1 MTALIRVKGAVQ
13 GVGYRPFISKK
24 ATEYGLVGH
33 VKNIG
38 AAVDILVTGE
48 EPQIEAFVRCIKNE
62 HPAGAFILDVQI
74 SKEEKEQEFD
84 SFQIVESM
92 EIDLSKEL
100 PVFLPDIGICDDCLK
115 EMLDPEDRR
124 YRYPLI
130 SCTIC
135 GPRVS
140 ILDKLPYDRITTR
153 MKAFDLCHSCKSDYQ
168 KGRRHYAQTISCH
181 DCGPYMI
188 LKKKDNVLYREEAVK
203 RAIALLQDSKILGL
217 KGVSGYQFVCKPLDD
232 VTRRL
237 RNLKGRE
244 EKPFAVMFKDIEQIE
259 EYCFVSHKEK
269 QLLESGAKPIVLLNK
284 KKDLP
289 YEVCKDSSYIGAFLP
304 SAGIHYL
311 LLQETGP
318 LIVTSANLSDE
329 PIIIKDQDYI
339 DKFGDTT
346 DGVLYHE
353 REINIP
359 QDDSVMYVLKD
370 KDIEEALFIRR
381 SRGFFPLPVF
391 HDAKT
396 GPLKVLSFGGDLKN
410 TFSFGNGDRVIVSP
424 YIGDLQ
430 DKACSDNLSALI
442 DRFQGIF
449 SFVPDR
455 VICDKHPLYISG
467 QIAKAYA
474 DKHNLPLE
482 YVYHHHAHI
491 LSVMAENS
499 LISAIGVAMDG
510 TGYGDDGKIWGSEF
524 LLCSGKD
531 FERKGHLSYVKLAG
545 GDNAPKKANIVRD
558 AYMYQADDSSEIN
571 AIIKAALD
579 NNINTYETSSMGRL
593 FDGICSLLGIKD
605 ENSFEGECATLLEKE
620 ACSFNKES
628 FQRLS
633 FTKNTGADG
642 QVIYDQ
648 IGLFKEIKRLHNQGV
663 SRAELA
669 YSFHI
674 AISDMIV
681 DMCKDIRDASK
692 ENKVC
697 LSGGCFCNRLLL
709 SETMKGLKNAGLEVY
724 INRLVPCTD
733 AGISLGQSYFG
744 LL

>member
-1 MTALIRVKGAVQ
+1 MTALITVKGAVQ
-13 GVGYRPFISKK
+13 GVGYRPFISQK

-48 EPQIEAFVRCIKNE
+48 ESQIEAFVRCIKNE

-74 SKEEKEQEFD
+74 SYQEKEQEFD
-84 SFQIVESM
+84 SFEIVDSM

-100 PVFLPDIGICDDCLK
+100 PVFLPDIGICDECLR
-115 EMLDPEDRR
+115 EMLDSSDRR

-153 MKAFDLCHSCKSDYQ
+153 MKAFDLCNSCESDYQ

-188 LKKKDNVLYREEAVK
+188 LKEKDKVLTREEAVK
-203 RAIALLQDSKILGL
+203 RAIALLNEDKIIGL
-217 KGVSGYQFVCKPLDD
+217 KGVSGYQFVCRPLDT

-237 RNLKGRE
+237 RLLKGRE
-244 EKPFAVMFKDIEQIE
+244 EKPFAVMFKDLEQIK
-259 EYCFVSHKEK
+259 EYCDVSPKEK
-269 QLLESGAKPIVLLNK
+269 EVLLSDARPIVLLNK

-318 LIVTSANLSDE
+318 LIITSANLSDE
-329 PIIIKDQDYI
+329 PIIIKDQEYL

-346 DGVLYHE
+346 DAVLYHE

-359 QDDSVMYVLKD
+359 QDDSVMYILKGSD
-370 KDIEEALFIRR
+370 QEEALFIRR

-391 HDAKT
+391 HKANVGDQ
-396 GPLKVLSFGGDLKN
+396 KVLSFGGDLKN
-410 TFSFGNGDRVIVSP
+410 TFSFGKGDRIIVSP

-430 DKACSDNLSALI
+430 DVACSENLSELI
-442 DRFQGIF
+442 ERFEGIF
-449 SFVPDR
+449 SFTPEKIV
-455 VICDKHPLYISG
+455 CDKHPLYRSG
-467 QIAKAYA
+467 QLAKAYA

-499 LISAIGVAMDG
+499 LESAIGVSLDG
-510 TGYGDDGKIWGSEF
+510 TGFGDDGKIWGSEF
-524 LLCSGKD
+524 MLCKGKE

-545 GDNAPKKANIVRD
+545 GDNAPKKASIVRD

-571 AIIKAALD
+571 AIIKSALV

-593 FDGICSLLGIKD
+593 FDGICSLLGIRD

-620 ACSFNKES
+620 ASSFDKKDYHKLTFRKEK
-628 FQRLS
+628 LE
-633 FTKNTGADG
+633 NG
-642 QVIYDQ
+642 QVVFDQ
-648 IGLFKEIKRLHNQGV
+648 VGLFKEISVLFKDGV
-663 SRAELA
+663 DRAELA
-669 YSFHI
+669 YSFHM
-674 AISDMIV
+674 AICDMIV
-681 DMCKDIRDASK
+681 QMCEDIRNTSQEK
-692 ENKVC
+692 KVC

-709 SETMKGLKNAGLEVY
+709 SESTRRLRDAGFEVY